1 MLVCRDNGV
10 AVAADLYPEL
20 SCVNG
25 LNKELPMV
33 LKTVVVAPTNDN
45 GAILCLFENLNLI
58 KSNKEKIWAT
68 PEFNTIQIS
77 GVYVGG
83 LYVGVYQIRLGDLIK
98 LWDETE
104 WHNDNKYY
112 YNIIGTPLSGMNT
125 ANWYDEKNN
134 TFGSGTYSNGK
145 LRFLG
150 LARPAFNQIKKN
162 QTKEPISKLT
172 VFDLV
177 QQLRTKICHEAQ
189 TPQK

>member
-1 MLVCRDNGV
+1 MCRDNGV
-10 AVAADLYPEL
+10 AKTADLYPEL

-25 LNKELPMV
+25 LNKELFMV

-45 GAILCLFENLNLI
+45 GAVSYLFENLDLI

-68 PEFNTIQIS
+68 PEFNAIQIP

-134 TFGSGTYSNGK
+134 TFEAGTYSNGK
-145 LRFLG
+145 LRFMG
-150 LARPAFNQIKKN
+150 LARPAFKQVKKN
-162 QTKEPISKLT
+162 QLKEPASTLS

-177 QQLRTKICHEAQ
+177 QQLRTQICHEAQ
-189 TPQK
+189 TPKK